1 MTERLF
7 TPGPVEVPPEALQAE
22 SRPLIHHR
30 TPEFRAELA
39 RVFEGLRYVFCTEDP
54 VLLLAAS
61 GTGGMEAAVANLVS
75 PGDRVAVVRG
85 GKFGDRWA
93 NLAKVYGAQ
102 LTEIPVEWGQAA
114 EPAAVRAA
122 LRAQPGVKAMFVTHS
137 ETSTGVRHDVKQLA
151 AVARE
156 AGALV
161 VVDAITSLGALEL
174 RPRDWGIDVV
184 VGGSQK
190 GFMIPPGLAFV
201 SVGPRAR
208 EAAAA
213 SKSPRF
219 YFDFGRMLKSLE
231 AGDTPFTPAISL
243 VRALE
248 ATLERMRAEGL
259 EAMWARHARNG
270 AAARAGM
277 RALGLSIYP
286 RVPSEALTTV
296 LAPEGVASDAII
308 KAVLQQRGL
317 RMANGQDQLKGKVF
331 RIGHLGVYQAKD
343 ILEVVG
349 AVEEALAGLGQPVKR
364 GAAVAAAQAVYA
376 APVAADAGRGA

>member
-1 MTERLF
+1 MNERLF
-7 TPGPVEVPPEALQAE
+7 TPGPVEVPPEALLAE

-39 RVFEGLRYVFCTEDP
+39 KAFEGLRYVFCTEDP

-75 PGDRVAVVRG
+75 AGDKVAVVRG

-93 NLAKVYGAQ
+93 GLARAYGAEV
-102 LTEIPVEWGQAA
+102 LDLPVEWGQSA

-122 LRAQPGVKAMFVTHS
+122 LKSHPGVKVLFLTHS
-137 ETSTGVRHDVKQLA
+137 ETSTGVRHDVRELA
-151 AVARE
+151 AAARE
-156 AGALV
+156 AGALS
-161 VVDAITSLGALEL
+161 VVDAITSLGAMEL
-174 RPRDWGIDVV
+174 RTADWGIDVV

-213 SKSPRF
+213 CKTPRF
-219 YFDFGRMLKSLE
+219 YFDFARMLKSHE

-243 VRALE
+243 VRALLV
-248 ATLERMRAEGL
+248 TLDRMKGEGL

-270 AAARAGM
+270 AAARAAM
-277 RALGLSIYP
+277 KALGLAIYP
-286 RVPSEALTTV
+286 KIPSEALTTV
-296 LAPEGVASDAII
+296 LAPEGLPSDAII
-308 KAVLQQRGL
+308 KDVLKNHGM
-317 RMANGQDQLKGKVF
+317 RMANGQDKLKGRIF
-331 RIGHLGVYQAKD
+331 RIGHLGMYTAKD
-343 ILEVVG
+343 ILDVVG
-349 AVEEALAGLGQPVKR
+349 AIEASLATLGHPVTK
-364 GAAVAAAQAVYA
+364 GAGVAAAKQVYSGPAV
-376 APVAADAGRGA
+376 PVEYPKS